1 MVWLD
6 MQCLYYYLELQI
18 NNHNFHTLCVLC
30 YRFVTY
36 MTCILQIYLRL
47 PMFINTILVVI
58 TFSTGTNKARKL
70 LRFYVLL
77 HFYHM
82 WRQSISSNRG
92 KAIYY
97 PKWYKQYIQHFGL
110 CRDLLQIIGY
120 EIADHTKSTFFLPL
134 ALSNTAISFYM
145 FAVGIARF
153 WCIQI
158 ENI

>member
-30 YRFVTY
+30 YRFVNY

-70 LRFYVLL
+70 LRYTFYCIFTTCGDKV
-77 HFYHM
+77 YPVTEV
-82 WRQSISSNRG
+82 RPYITRSDINSIS
-92 KAIYY
+92 
-97 PKWYKQYIQHFGL
+97 
-110 CRDLLQIIGY
+110 
-120 EIADHTKSTFFLPL
+120 
-134 ALSNTAISFYM
+134 NTSDY
-145 FAVGIARF
+145 VGI
-153 WCIQI
+153 CYK
-158 ENI
+158 

>member
-1 MVWLD
+1 
-6 MQCLYYYLELQI
+6 
-18 NNHNFHTLCVLC
+18 
-30 YRFVTY
+30 
-36 MTCILQIYLRL
+36 
-47 PMFINTILVVI
+47 
-58 TFSTGTNKARKL
+58 
-70 LRFYVLL
+70 
-77 HFYHM
+77 M

-134 ALSNTAISFYM
+134 ALSITAISFYM

-153 WCIQI
+153 INWKYITNLLVNIFLNYNMLEKVLNIEITTHCCTFILDLISEYIIQKDTKEKTLSMI
-158 ENI
+158 GVVIWLNQANHSLRKNAYFILLLHIAV

>member
-1 MVWLD
+1 
-6 MQCLYYYLELQI
+6 
-18 NNHNFHTLCVLC
+18 
-30 YRFVTY
+30 
-36 MTCILQIYLRL
+36 
-47 PMFINTILVVI
+47 
-58 TFSTGTNKARKL
+58 
-70 LRFYVLL
+70 
-77 HFYHM
+77 M

-134 ALSNTAISFYM
+134 SLSIAAISFYM

-153 WCIQI
+153 INWKYITNLLVNIFLNYNMLEKVLNI
-158 ENI
+158 ETLLYIHIRFDFWVYNTKRYQGKNLVNDRRSNLT